1 MYFPRLKID
10 SEKILFTA
18 RLINDRYAAGGIS
31 VVDITK
37 RILYKTVIV
46 MKEKIF

>member
-1 MYFPRLKID
+1 MYFPGLKID

-18 RLINDRYAAGGIS
+18 RLINDRCASEGVS

-37 RILYKTVIV
+37 CILYKTVIV